1 LQWLQHVDLRFLS
14 LKILFHSHCV
24 NRSDLWRI
32 PQVIEEHISHTQSDQ
47 LGHPLR
53 QDLGVTYNGEMENDE
68 KLEEFIQILGRIKD
82 IVGEVAIADDQGINI
97 VEAIDQLRISGN
109 AEGAD
114 ELAELAQ
121 RADELKNQQKV
132 KK

>member
-1 LQWLQHVDLRFLS
+1 MDLRFLI
-14 LKILFHSHCV
+14 LQILFHSHCV

-32 PQVIEEHISHTQSDQ
+32 LQVIEEHLSDTQSDQ
-47 LGHPLR
+47 LGRPLR
-53 QDLGVTYNGEMENDE
+53 QCLGVTYNGEMENDE

-97 VEAIDQLRISGN
+97 VEAIEQLRISGN